1 MIPINAWS
9 GTSRDAGAMKTRTIT
24 PEDVI
29 QVIGRIEDER
39 IVAIVATGGTLEDLE
54 EAAMYAEQEDDV
66 MGELRKPLTGVA
78 ADIYDILTRDQ
89 YLEEDEHTPLN
100 G

>member
-1 MIPINAWS
+1 
-9 GTSRDAGAMKTRTIT
+9 MKQKTIT
-24 PEDVI
+24 PEDVVE
-29 QVIGRIEDER
+29 VIGRIEDER

-66 MGELRKPLTGVA
+66 MGELRKPLVGVA
-78 ADIYDILTRDQ
+78 SEIYDILTRDQ
-89 YLEEDEHTPLN
+89 YLEESEHEPLR

>member
-1 MIPINAWS
+1 
-9 GTSRDAGAMKTRTIT
+9 MKTRTIT

-39 IVAIVATGGTLEDLE
+39 IVAIVATGGTLEQLE

-66 MGELRKPLTGVA
+66 MGELRKPLTGAV

-89 YLEEDEHTPLN
+89 YLEESEHQPLK